1 MNDRPLCVK
10 MRASLKGEHV
20 SGAERI
26 VRESSVAKTL
36 SDLASRA
43 LNHSKGRPD
52 FINLKVEEPGEM
64 LYLKALDVF
73 TNETS
78 TPAEGRAKAAELLK
92 SAGVARADEIMSLF
106 KDSYSMRGAMLVD
119 ADTLERLEPD
129 RERGVR
135 ATRMD
140 SSDSLEC
147 GASCGK
153 NHFAEALVLAAK
165 VANAPGIVGEV
176 CVSDD
181 PDYVTGYVASK
192 SIGYQRITVMKGKG
206 DPSGGRIFL
215 YRGPH
220 ESVPATIRYLES
232 QSVLVSVGERAV
244 GAPPLDIS
252 GELEAIGA
260 AGLARKCRVIDPE
273 DLVVMASNDYLGLA
287 HDPRV
292 VEAAMVAAK
301 KWGAGTGGSR
311 LATGTQPP
319 HLALERHIAEFKGTE
334 ACVLYAT
341 GYMANLGVITALA
354 KKGDVILSDE
364 LNHASIID
372 GCRLSG
378 AEVVVYRHAD
388 LDDLDRKLAS
398 VRGARRILA
407 VSDGVFSMD
416 GDILDLPR
424 FIEIC
429 RARGAFSI
437 VDEAHA
443 TGVVGATGRGLKE
456 HFGCANPDVVVGT
469 LSKALGSEGGF
480 AAVTRE
486 LAEYLANKSRP
497 FIFSTAPSAASVAA
511 ADAAL
516 SVLESEP
523 SRVERL
529 RDNVRFFLSE
539 LAAKGIDVQT
549 DSAIVPIIVGD
560 ERRAVE
566 VAKALEEK
574 GFMMSAIRYPTV
586 AKGAARL
593 RVAISSSHSRSQL
606 SSAAQAIAASMV

>member
-1 MNDRPLCVK
+1 MNDRPFCVK
-10 MRASLKGEHV
+10 MRASRNGEHV

-26 VRESSVAKTL
+26 VREGSVAKTL
-36 SDLASRA
+36 SDLAERA

-52 FINLKVEEPGEM
+52 FINLKVEEPGEI
-64 LYLKALDVF
+64 LHLKALDVSV
-73 TNETS
+73 NEVS
-78 TPAEGRAKAAELLK
+78 TEAEGRERAAELLK
-92 SAGVARADEIMSLF
+92 SAGIARAGEIMSLF
-106 KDSYSMRGAMLVD
+106 ESSYSMRGAMLVD

-140 SSDSLEC
+140 SAESLEN

-153 NHFAEALVLAAK
+153 NHFAEALVLATK

-192 SIGYQRITVMKGKG
+192 SIGYQRITVMKRMG

-215 YRGPH
+215 YRGPR

-232 QSVLVSVGERAV
+232 QSVLVSVPERAGTTPSADV
-244 GAPPLDIS
+244 A
-252 GELEAIGA
+252 GELEAMAA
-260 AGLARKCRVIDPE
+260 AGLSRRCRVIGDE
-273 DLVVMASNDYLGLA
+273 GLVVMASNDYLGLA
-287 HDPRV
+287 RDPRV
-292 VEAAMVAAK
+292 IEAAAEAAK
-301 KWGAGTGGSR
+301 RWGAGSGGSR
-311 LATGTQPP
+311 LTTGTQPP

-341 GYMANLGVITALA
+341 GYMANLGVITAFA

-378 AEVVVYRHAD
+378 AEIMVYRHAD
-388 LDDLDRKLAS
+388 LDDLERKLAS

-424 FIEIC
+424 FLGIC

-456 HFGCANPDVVVGT
+456 RFGCGDPDVVVGT

-486 LAEYLANKSRP
+486 LAEYLVNRSRP

-529 RDNVRFFLSE
+529 KENVSFFVSS
-539 LAAKGIDVQT
+539 LAANGIDVRT
-549 DSAIVPIIVGD
+549 ESAIVPIIVGD

-566 VAKALEEK
+566 IARKLEAR
-574 GFMMSAIRYPTV
+574 GFVISAIRYPTV
-586 AKGAARL
+586 PKGSARL
-593 RVAISSSHSRSQL
+593 RVAISSSHERSQL
-606 SSAAQAIAASMV
+606 SAAAQAIAASMV